1 VKIRIGLLIVF
12 AAAITV
18 RAQDQSKIGAEF
30 SGEGERFSKSCGAF
44 SFSAIPGCAEL
55 LFTDHPLHVAVGSI
69 APQNGFGA
77 GLALVTHYT
86 PNNYWRLR
94 WNTDAIGSINGSWR
108 AGVYMTA
115 ILTTPRKEK
124 TTHGRPDASHK
135 PAQASLER
143 PEFHVYA
150 QTITLNKID
159 YFGLGPFTPVSGRS
173 FYGMRET
180 IPGVNVLWP
189 IFEPLH
195 MSLFGE
201 LNGRFVDIR
210 ASTGQESPS
219 IQQLYTETTAPGL
232 MTQPGFVQFGEGVRL
247 RPTISPLNLRLNY
260 FIALREF
267 VAPSNSQF
275 NFQRFTAD
283 LSHDFPLYSSTRSF
297 YPVAGNGPDDCSTS
311 VAVSGSTAETP
322 SPPPLPP
329 TAALETP
336 DEVAKPAQKQPANP
350 CPRVTRNREG
360 RIGFRFFLSE
370 SFTQDGHVVPF
381 YFQPTLGGGDINGSP
396 SLSSYQDYRFR
407 APNVMLLRE
416 DFDHSIF
423 GPLGFAFIA
432 DQGKVA
438 LTRGDLGSSPWIHS
452 FSAGFT
458 LRAGGFPQ
466 VFLLFSWGG
475 KEGTHTIANVN
486 TSLLGGATRPSLY

>member
-1 VKIRIGLLIVF
+1 VRVQIGLMIAL
-12 AAAITV
+12 ATV
-18 RAQDQSKIGAEF
+18 ATASAQDQSKLGADF
-30 SGEGERFSKSCGAF
+30 SGEGQRFSESCGSF

-55 LFTDHPLHVAVGSI
+55 LFTDHPLHIAVGSI

-77 GLALVTHYT
+77 GLVLVAHYT
-86 PNNYWRLR
+86 PNENWRLS
-94 WNTDAIGSINGSWR
+94 WNTDAVGSINGSWR

-115 ILTTPRKEK
+115 ILTTPRKE
-124 TTHGRPDASHK
+124 TTTRGRPDPNRK
-135 PAQASLER
+135 PGQVSLER
-143 PEFHVYA
+143 PEFHLYA

-159 YFGLGPFTPVSGRS
+159 YFGLGPSTTLGDRS
-173 FYGMRET
+173 FYAMRET
-180 IPGVNVLWP
+180 IPGANVWWP
-189 IFEPLH
+189 IFEPLR

-219 IQQLYTETTAPGL
+219 IEHLYTEATAPGL
-232 MTQPGFVQFGEGVRL
+232 VTHPGFLQFGEGVRL
-247 RPTISPLNLRLNY
+247 RPVISQLNLRLNY
-260 FIALREF
+260 FVAFQEF
-267 VAPSNSQF
+267 VAPSNSKF
-275 NFQRFTAD
+275 TFQRFTAD
-283 LSHDFPLYSSTRSF
+283 LLHEFPLYSTTRNF
-297 YPVAGNGPDDCSTS
+297 YPVAGNGPDDCST
-311 VAVSGSTAETP
+311 AVTTSAQTP
-322 SPPPLPP
+322 APEPSK
-329 TAALETP
+329 
-336 DEVAKPAQKQPANP
+336 DVAKSAQKLADP

-416 DFDHSIF
+416 NFDHSIF

-438 LTRGDLGSSPWIHS
+438 LTRGDLTSSPWIHS

-475 KEGTHTIANVN
+475 NEGTHTIANVN
-486 TSLLGGATRPSLY
+486 TSLLGGASRPSLY